1 MKELLGSLRRLA
13 PEFAMSDDV
22 VVGDLHLAAYNFATA
37 REVGTWVTQAGLV
50 SGWSILWG
58 GSSTVWMAIEPD
70 AFDLD
75 GAHPGDGEF
84 HAIDEVTKASIT
96 LHVRHQGPI
105 WRCTAYSRKADLLE
119 RFGPSDGTKVVT
131 GLRQTRRF
139 LVDKRFHGK
148 GARPGLKARYHVW
161 WAEDELTGFG
171 PVVDV
176 FDGFEDETASEEEG
190 AA

>member
-1 MKELLGSLRRLA
+1 MKELLASLRRLT

-22 VVGDLHLAAYNFATA
+22 VVGDLHLATYAFATA
-37 REVGTWVTQAGLV
+37 REVGAWVTQAGLV

-58 GSSTVWMAIEPD
+58 GTSTIWVAIEPD

-84 HAIDEVTKASIT
+84 YAIDEDTKAGIT
-96 LHVRHQGPI
+96 LHVRHQGPV
-105 WRCTAYSRKADLLE
+105 WRCTAFARQAHLLE
-119 RFGPSDGTKVVT
+119 RFGRAGSTKVVT

-139 LVDKRFHGK
+139 LVDKRFQGK
-148 GARPGLKARYHVW
+148 GARPGLTARYHVW

-171 PVVDV
+171 PAVDV
-176 FDGFEDETASEEEG
+176 FAGFEDETASQEG